1 MDNLLSSRVSAENLM
16 VTSLAT
22 LREQSCRALVSWF
35 TSDLVIVAREK
46 DGFFIDGISSD
57 ETERIL
63 ADERYFSI
71 LRLVDRSISEI
82 KIDHDRPFQ
91 DSVLVRTSATGNTF
105 ERPLSEDSTGVI
117 HFAQWAVAIFLVVY
131 RNKTVFA
138 DEIDSAINP
147 VLSDRVLAFIN
158 GTDHKGQFI
167 FTTRNAL
174 NLTFR
179 TYMKEQMYF
188 VTKDAEML
196 ASSMY
201 SLADFSEL
209 RYDVK
214 GEIYD
219 LYLRGMLGGT
229 QDV

>member
-1 MDNLLSSRVSAENLM
+1 MLPVLNRDNLWCSAG
-16 VTSLAT
+16 
-22 LREQSCRALVSWF
+22 Q
-35 TSDLVIVAREK
+35 
-46 DGFFIDGISSD
+46 
-57 ETERIL
+57 IL
-63 ADERYFSI
+63 I
-71 LRLVDRSISEI
+71 
-82 KIDHDRPFQ
+82 
-91 DSVLVRTSATGNTF
+91 
-105 ERPLSEDSTGVI
+105 
-117 HFAQWAVAIFLVVY
+117 Y

-167 FTTRNAL
+167 FTTHNAL

-188 VTKDAEML
+188 VTKDAETL

-214 GEIYD
+214 GKSTTSICAACLGVHKMSKGRRPAKQLSKKHIVYCEGKTESRYLEGLRTWIKEGHPEIIEHAGRSQYSA
-219 LYLRGMLGGT
+219 
-229 QDV
+229 